1 MQTIVPPTTTSD
13 VDFRLTMI
21 RRYIQRTVRAVA
33 PGREGLDVFRVCV
46 IQIRS
51 IGIKCRATVRA
62 DTAVNAVLRALQIR
76 LCMMVTVIRT
86 GTRRATGQAHNILDN
101 AAAPGDPVPE
111 GVLVRIIHGPG
122 CRDHGEADDKRQE
135 NCYNSL
141 REHTTHHPA
150 EEYEQTRGKE

>member
-1 MQTIVPPTTTSD
+1 MRTIVPPTIISD

-33 PGREGLDVFRVCV
+33 PGREGLHVLCICV

-51 IGIKCRATVRA
+51 IRIERSSTVSA
-62 DTAVNAVLRALQIR
+62 DTAINAVLRTFQIR
-76 LCMMVTVIRT
+76 LCMMVTIIRT

-101 AAAPGDPVPE
+101 AAVPSDPVPE
-111 GVLVRIIHGPG
+111 GIFVRIVHGPG
-122 CRDHGEADDKRQE
+122 SRDHREADDKRQE
-135 NCYNSL
+135 KCYNSL

-150 EEYEQTRGKE
+150 KEYEQTIGKE